1 MFRLRTTA
9 SLSLL
14 ALVIGVAGTAWLS
27 TLTDQWQGPR
37 GISSTHGSDKVR
49 MLLRRH
55 SRPSVVSE
63 RSPTTTAVAH
73 ATPAPVRPP
82 ETLPTLTPVDMPPLP
97 ASWLQ
102 RTMFASG
109 RVVLRLTVDSEGR
122 VGQATVNQSSGNAGL
137 DDRALRTAERW
148 RFAVPS
154 DHPDGLSGLLVM
166 RFDDTPAASL

>member
-27 TLTDQWQGPR
+27 TLTDQWKGPSGVSAMR
-37 GISSTHGSDKVR
+37 GRDTVRPMTSHHRYPHAISQHA
-49 MLLRRH
+49 
-55 SRPSVVSE
+55 PAA
-63 RSPTTTAVAH
+63 AVAH
-73 ATPAPVRPP
+73 AAPAPVRPA

-102 RTMFASG
+102 RTVFASG
-109 RVVLRLTVDSEGR
+109 RVVLRLTVNGEGR
-122 VGQATVNQSSGNAGL
+122 VGQAVVAESSGNDGL

-166 RFDDTPAASL
+166 RFDAQSEE